1 MGVRTDGCRVPPRAI
16 LAHGHHTARFRAPA
30 RLRQRDR
37 ARPAGQPRVNGLAA
51 VVAIVIFSVA
61 FFLIATDR
69 IHRVA
74 VVLGAAGLMVALR
87 LVPGDD
93 VFYDEHAGID
103 WGVIFLLLGMMIIVG
118 VIKQTGVFEFLGIWA
133 GKRSRGQPY
142 RLLVLLMVITAVA
155 SPFLDNVTT
164 VMLVAPV
171 TIVVCQK
178 LGLAAAPYLI
188 AEALASN
195 IGGAATLIGDPPNI
209 IIGARAGLTF
219 NDFIVHMTPIV
230 VVLFALFVVMAR
242 FMFRKAF
249 VHDPDRAAA
258 VMNLNGRAAIK
269 DKALLVRCLVVLGL
283 VTVAFSLHHVL
294 HLEPAIIALLG
305 AGLMVLV
312 SGAKASDYLAEVEWS
327 TLVFFMGLFVMVG
340 GLVETG
346 VIHRL
351 GTWAVG
357 AFGDNYFGAATALI
371 FGSAVLGAFFDNIPY
386 VATMAPVVEDMVG
399 QASDPEAASPLWWAF
414 ALGADLGGNGTAV
427 AASAN
432 VVVLGIAAQ
441 HGQPISF
448 WQFTKYGIVTT
459 VVTVIVAWGY
469 VWLRYFS

>member
-1 MGVRTDGCRVPPRAI
+1 M
-16 LAHGHHTARFRAPA
+16 
-30 RLRQRDR
+30 
-37 ARPAGQPRVNGLAA
+37 NGLAA
-51 VVAIVIFSVA
+51 VAALVIFSVA
-61 FFLIATDR
+61 FFLIATER
-69 IHRVA
+69 VHRVA

-93 VFYDEHAGID
+93 MFYNEHAGID
-103 WGVIFLLLGMMIIVG
+103 WHVIFLLLGMMIIVG
-118 VIKQTGVFEFLGIWA
+118 VIKQTGVFEFLAIWA
-133 GKRSRGQPY
+133 GKRSRGRPY
-142 RLLVLLMVITAVA
+142 RLLVLLMGITAIA

-171 TIVVCQK
+171 TIAVCQQ
-178 LGLAAAPYLI
+178 LGLPAAPYLI
-188 AEALASN
+188 AEVLASN

-209 IIGARAGLTF
+209 IIGARAGLSF

-242 FMFRKAF
+242 VMFRSAF
-249 VHDPDRAAA
+249 RHSVQVDA
-258 VMNLNGRAAIK
+258 VMHLNGRDAIK
-269 DKALLVRCLVVLGL
+269 DKPLLVRCLAVLAL
-283 VTVAFSLHHVL
+283 VMVGFGLHHML
-294 HLEPAIIALLG
+294 HWEPAVVALLG

-312 SGAKASDYLAEVEWS
+312 SGVKAADYLAEVEWA

-351 GTWAVG
+351 GGWTVNAV
-357 AFGDNYFGAATALI
+357 GDNYFLAATALI
-371 FGSAVLGAFFDNIPY
+371 FGSAILGAFFDNIPY
-386 VATMAPVVEDMVG
+386 VATMAPVVEDLAAQAPDAQTG
-399 QASDPEAASPLWWAF
+399 QALWWSF

-441 HGQPISF
+441 HGEPISF
-448 WQFTKYGIVTT
+448 WQFTKYGIITT
-459 VVTVIVAWGY
+459 LVTVTVAWGY
-469 VWLRYFS
+469 VWLRYFT